1 MRFPLLIHVA
11 VLAAAVAGCSEST
24 TETSLTT
31 SPELT
36 ILAPGRLL
44 DGPPP
49 HESLVTPEIV
59 TQGIPFLVTASS
71 FGSSSCTEEAGYE
84 SLTSPA
90 RAEIRLFDRVA
101 PEGSSCTKDL
111 RSFPRTLI
119 VRFDRA
125 GAAEVV
131 VIGRDGDGRPLEI
144 RRAVVVQDS
153 L

>member
-1 MRFPLLIHVA
+1 MKPPFLIHVGVLA
-11 VLAAAVAGCSEST
+11 VLAAGCSDT

-31 SPELT
+31 PPELT
-36 ILAPGRLL
+36 ILAPGQLM

-49 HESLVTPEIV
+49 HESLLTPEIV
-59 TQGIPFLVTASS
+59 TLGTPFLVTATS
-71 FGSSSCTEEAGYE
+71 FGSGSCTEEAGYQ
-84 SLTSPA
+84 SVTSPV

-101 PEGSSCTKDL
+101 PEGSSCSRDL

-119 VRFDRA
+119 VRFDRV
-125 GAAEVV
+125 GVSEVV
-131 VIGRDGDGRPLEI
+131 VIGRDGNGSALEI